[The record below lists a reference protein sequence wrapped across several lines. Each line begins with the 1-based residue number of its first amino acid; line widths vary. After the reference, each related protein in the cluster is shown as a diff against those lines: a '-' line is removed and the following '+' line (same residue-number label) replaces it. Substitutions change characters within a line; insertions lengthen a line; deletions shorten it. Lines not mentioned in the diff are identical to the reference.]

1 MIGRRLLPL
10 IAVLLAF
17 PAAAGAAPL
26 KVEGGRLVDGKGRT
40 VVLHG
45 VNVAYKVAP
54 YHPNGG
60 AERTSF
66 DRQDVARLRSW
77 GMNSV
82 RLGVTWKALE
92 PAPGQIDEAY
102 LAEIVRLT
110 RLAARRGLSVL
121 VDMHQ
126 DEWSERYRG
135 NGAPEWATLD
145 DGLLFPPV
153 TPGHPYDYL
162 EPAVGRAF
170 TSFWENRDGIRTRF
184 VAAFA
189 RLARALRRE
198 DGVLGYDAFNE
209 PSCEIQR
216 APCGLPPDPAAGAQW
231 LKPFYDELVPAM
243 RAADPRHP
251 VFHEDYLTTA
261 FGYPY
266 TLGGALRRG
275 QGLSYHVYCP
285 HPLRAERSC
294 EDLEREAVGRS
305 IAYARSRAAA
315 PLLTE
320 FGATD
325 DLAVVGRIAALADAR
340 GQSWHYWQY
349 KTYFDPTTSARTTP
363 GTSADAESIV
373 DENGAVKAAKL
384 KVLARAFPARLA
396 GRGARWSFDPATG
409 AFALRYRARRGGRT
423 EISLPVSVHYPRGYR
438 ARVRGARV
446 VSRRGAKRLVV
457 RATTSRVR
465 VRVTAR

>member
-1 MIGRRLLPL
+1 MRSLLLLLAALLLLP
-10 IAVLLAF
+10 AG
-17 PAAAGAAPL
+17 AAAAPL
-26 KVEGGRLVDGKGRT
+26 KVKGGKLVDDRHRT

-54 YHPNGG
+54 YHPDGTG
-60 AERTSF
+60 ERTSF
-66 DRQDVARLRSW
+66 DREDVARLRSW
-77 GMNSV
+77 GMNSI

-92 PAPGQIDEAY
+92 PAPGQLDETY

-110 RLAARRGLSVL
+110 RLAARRGLYVL

-145 DGLLFPPV
+145 DGIPFPPV

-170 TSFWENRDGIRTRF
+170 TSFWENRDGIRSRF

-189 RLARALRRE
+189 RLAGELRRE
-198 DGVLGYDAFNE
+198 NGVLGYDAFNE

-216 APCGLPPDPAAGAQW
+216 APCGLPPDPAAGERW
-231 LKPFYDELVPAM
+231 LKPFYDELVPAL

-251 VFHEDYLTTA
+251 VFYEDFLTTA

-266 TLGGALRRG
+266 TIAGALRRG

-285 HPLRAERSC
+285 HPLRSERSC
-294 EDLEREAVGRS
+294 EDLEREALERS
-305 IAYARSRAAA
+305 IAAARQGGVA

-325 DLAVVGRIAALADAR
+325 DLAVVGRIAALADSA

-349 KTYFDPTTSARTTP
+349 KTYFDPTTSARTNP
-363 GTSADAESIV
+363 GASADAESIV
-373 DENGAVKAAKL
+373 DEAGNVKAAKL
-384 KVLARAFPARLA
+384 RVLARAFPERIA
-396 GRGARWSFDPATG
+396 GRGPRWSFDPATG
-409 AFALRYRARRGGRT
+409 AFDLLYRARRRGRT
-423 EISLPVSVHYPRGYR
+423 AISLPVAVHYPRGYR
-438 ARVRGARV
+438 VRVQGGRRT
-446 VSRRGAKRLVV
+446 SRRNAKRLVV

-465 VRVTAR
+465 VRVSPR